1 MQKKD
6 ASHKRQDARKDQYAT
21 WEKSYFVFARRLS
34 PVLCPVRRTWIGV
47 IRLAFTLTISDT
59 CAYSGESVP
68 SGVLLASLLLPLE
81 ASTGYCIDVDQY
93 HASGISIS
101 LHLGTQSSARAA
113 ALPSIWSTHRP
124 NSLPHAKGTDIA
136 HTVAEPAVP

>member
-1 MQKKD
+1 MKED
-6 ASHKRQDARKDQYAT
+6 ASHRRPDARKDLYAT

-34 PVLCPVRRTWIGV
+34 PVLCPVRRTWTWV
-47 IRLAFTLTISDT
+47 IKLAVTHTISET
-59 CAYSGESVP
+59 CAYVRESVP
-68 SGVLLASLLLPLE
+68 AGVLLASLLLPLE

-93 HASGISIS
+93 HANGIFIS

-113 ALPSIWSTHRP
+113 ALPNIWSTHRP
-124 NSLPHAKGTDIA
+124 HSLPHAKYTDLA